1 MANIGT
7 AGLPAPRPAR
17 GRRIDSKE
25 IARET
30 IREQEA
36 MAQQR
41 APWERSWQDIA
52 ERILPNFADFQVK
65 RMEGQ
70 QRTEKIYDGTG
81 PLALER
87 FAAAFESYLSPRSQ
101 VWHLGQPGVYQL
113 REDKECAVW
122 ADAINTRLWDYR
134 KRPVANFTTSA
145 NEIYTG
151 LGALG
156 TGCCYSEMDRGGG
169 GSRYR
174 SIPLAEIY
182 ISPNKD
188 GRIDKL
194 HRRFEYTARQAAE
207 RWGYDNLPDKVKQK
221 YDKDPEQK
229 AEFIHCVKPRLD
241 YRPYSR
247 LAIEAPFLSTYVSV
261 EDQQTIGQGG
271 FFEFPYFVSRYVTS
285 PRESY
290 GRSPAFLVLADLKM
304 VNEMAR
310 DQIRILNRMAD
321 PPLLAYDDGVIEKIS
336 TRPGA
341 LNMGGVNEQG
351 QQLVHAMQFGG
362 NTNAID
368 KEMAARRNMINTA
381 FLVTLFQILIEH
393 PRMSATEVLERAK
406 EKGALLAPTAG
417 RQITEFLDPMLRRD
431 FRMMMR
437 AGVFADLPPPRK
449 LIELHRRG
457 LGGPDDIWVPEFDNQ
472 LTRAAKAE
480 KAAGLLRTLEILA
493 PAAQVDASVLDAFD
507 FDQAGPDIA
516 RINNCDPKWIRS
528 PAEVAAL
535 RQGRAQAQQAQQ
547 LLAAVPAIAQGLERV
562 SQAQLN
568 AAQAKA

>member
-1 MANIGT
+1 MANII
-7 AGLPAPRPAR
+7 R
-17 GRRIDSKE
+17 GRKVDSHA
-25 IARET
+25 IAQET

-36 MAQQR
+36 MASTR
-41 APWERSWQDIA
+41 SPWERSWQDIT

-87 FAAAFESYLSPRSQ
+87 FGAAFESYLCPRTQ
-101 VWHLGQPGVYQL
+101 IWHLGKPGVYQL
-113 REDKECAVW
+113 RDDKECAVW
-122 ADAINTRLWDYR
+122 ADAINTRMWDMR
-134 KRPVANFTTSA
+134 NRPAAGFQTAT

-156 TGCCYSEMDRGGG
+156 TSCRFSEMDRGGG
-169 GSRYR
+169 GPRYR

-207 RWGYDNLPDKVKQK
+207 RWGADRLPPKIKEWL
-221 YDKDPEQK
+221 DKDPEHK
-229 AEFIHCVKPRLD
+229 SEYIHCVKPRLD
-241 YRPYSR
+241 YQPHSR
-247 LAIEAPFLSTYVSV
+247 LAVEAPFLSTYVSI
-261 EDQQTIGQGG
+261 EDQLCIGQGG
-271 FFEFPYFVSRYVTS
+271 FFEFPYFVSRYTTS

-290 GRSPAFLVLADLKM
+290 GRSPAFLVLSDLKM
-304 VNEMAR
+304 INEMSR
-310 DQIRILNRMAD
+310 DQIKILNRQAD
-321 PPLLAYDDGVIEKIS
+321 PPLLAFDDGVIEKFS
-336 TRPGA
+336 MRPGA

-351 QQLVHAMQFGG
+351 QQLVHAMQFGS
-362 NTNAID
+362 NPNALD
-368 KEMAARRNMINTA
+368 KEMSNRRNMINTA
-381 FLVTLFQILIEH
+381 FLVTLFQILVEH

-417 RQITEFLDPMLRRD
+417 RQITEDLDPMLRRD
-431 FRMMMR
+431 FRMMQR
-437 AGVFADLPPPRK
+437 HGVFADLPPPRK
-449 LIELHRRG
+449 LIEMHQ
-457 LGGPDDIWVPEFDNQ
+457 GPDDIWIPEFDNQ

-493 PAAQVDASVLDAFD
+493 PAAQFDMSVLDFLD
-507 FDQAGPDIA
+507 LDTAGPEIA
-516 RINNCDPKWIRS
+516 RINNCDPRWILS
-528 PAEVAAL
+528 PDEIAAK
-535 RQGRAQAQQAQQ
+535 RQGRAQAAQQQQ

-568 AAQAKA
+568 MANAKA